1 MVGQSHI
8 QKRETFL
15 GKKSSRQYTGAEKM
29 IETHS
34 EGSHMILVRPDS
46 VSSEGSFKVPEG
58 QYFVLGDNR
67 DNSRDS
73 RFWGFVPEEN
83 LVGKAFMIW
92 MNWDAGINFERIGNP
107 NTLNLQRQDTKM
119 KNRRE
124 KKLASTYME
133 RGLGLISLVLLMAFV
148 LTGVSLGLKLFPIVS
163 EKSKVD
169 MALKYV
175 RESPGSASMNI
186 QAIASALEKHL
197 NVNYVTS
204 LKRKDILKALSI
216 KKVKN
221 GKKISFKYEIER
233 DILERWVVTYKYENS
248 VLTSQN
254 VQ

>member
-1 MVGQSHI
+1 
-8 QKRETFL
+8 
-15 GKKSSRQYTGAEKM
+15 
-29 IETHS
+29 
-34 EGSHMILVRPDS
+34 
-46 VSSEGSFKVPEG
+46 
-58 QYFVLGDNR
+58 
-67 DNSRDS
+67 
-73 RFWGFVPEEN
+73 
-83 LVGKAFMIW
+83 
-92 MNWDAGINFERIGNP
+92 
-107 NTLNLQRQDTKM
+107 M

-133 RGLGLISLVLLMAFV
+133 RGLGLISLMLLMAFV
-148 LTGVSLGLKLFPIVS
+148 LTSVSLGLKLFPIVS

-175 RESPGSASMNI
+175 GESPGSASMNI

-204 LKRKDILKALSI
+204 LKRRDILNALSI

-221 GKKISFKYEIER
+221 GKKISFKYEIKR
-233 DILERWVVTYKYENS
+233 DVLERWVVTYKYENS